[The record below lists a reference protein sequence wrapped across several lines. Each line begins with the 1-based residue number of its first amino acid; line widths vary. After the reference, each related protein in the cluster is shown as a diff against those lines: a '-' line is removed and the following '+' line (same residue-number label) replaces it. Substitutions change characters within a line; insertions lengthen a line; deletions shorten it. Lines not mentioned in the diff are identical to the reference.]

1 MKLFRNSSIKN
12 KVTLITMLTCMVVL
26 IVLLISFTILE
37 FTVSRTALVE
47 KVATLAEV
55 IGTNSTAALT
65 FSDQKSAEA
74 TLSALSAES
83 EIVGAALYTRDGRL
97 FAMYL
102 SPQKRSGDPLS
113 ETEPGA
119 ALPGRQLPDPAGA
132 PQGRHVFYAHYLELT
147 KNIVLEGEVIGCVYL
162 KSTLADL
169 YRRLGWYV
177 VFALSAIFPSLLI
190 AYLLSSGLQR
200 ITSRPIMDLAQTM
213 NWSPRRKT
221 TRYRWRS
228 GAKMNWVPL

>member
-1 MKLFRNSSIKN
+1 MNLFRNISIKN
-12 KVTLITMLTCMVVL
+12 KITLITMLTCMVVL
-26 IVLLISFTILE
+26 ILLLISFTILE
-37 FTVSRTALVE
+37 FTISRTALVE

-65 FSDQKSAEA
+65 FNDQKSAEA

-83 EIVGAALYTRDGRL
+83 EIVGAAIYTKDGRL

-102 SPQKRSGDPLS
+102 HPQKRFDDPLS

-119 ALPGRQLPDPAGA
+119 AIPGRQPPAPAGA
-132 PQGRHVFYAHYLELT
+132 PQASHAFYANYLELT

-177 VFALSAIFPSLLI
+177 VFALSAMIPSLLI
-190 AYLLSSGLQR
+190 AYLLSSRLQR
-200 ITSRPIMDLAQTM
+200 IISRPIYGPGPDHEDGLPGEKLYGTGGEAG
-213 NWSPRRKT
+213 RR
-221 TRYRWRS
+221 
-228 GAKMNWVPL
+228 